1 VTTRARYFAAALLM
15 RAGLHLASLPRNLEL
30 VDRLARGYAWLAR
43 RTDSHIL
50 PRHIVDFPRRFMELV
65 GDEFSPPVE
74 VQRLMEERLLYRMRD
89 MLLRQALTSRQAHDV
104 LAHIEVG
111 GREHLDAAF
120 ARGRGT
126 IVMTA
131 HFGFPYLI
139 RPLLE
144 SYGARLPTA
153 RWESRRN
160 VWSRAAALHGAR
172 TALEQNEACL
182 FLPDFAY
189 GFTCSVPFFGQRIP
203 VGLAAFDLASRVG
216 SPILPCST
224 VIMQRPHHFRLEF
237 LPPLTLDASLGRHG
251 EVQAV
256 HEFVSHIQAWV
267 KRYPSHLW
275 EWALRMAAA

>member
-1 VTTRARYFAAALLM
+1 MITRARHFAAVLIV
-15 RAGLHLASLPRNLEL
+15 RAGLQLASLPPNLAFF
-30 VDRLARGYAWLAR
+30 DRLARRYAWLAR
-43 RTDSHIL
+43 RTDSRIL
-50 PRHIVDFPRRFMELV
+50 PRNIVDFPRRFMELV
-65 GDEFSPPVE
+65 GDEFSPPIE

-89 MLLRQALTSRQAHDV
+89 VLLRQALTSGQAHCV

-111 GREHLDAAF
+111 GREHLDAAL

-144 SYGARLPTA
+144 SYGARVPTA
-153 RWESRRN
+153 RWESRHN
-160 VWSRAAALHGAR
+160 VWSRAAALHEAR

-189 GFTCSVPFFGQRIP
+189 GLTCSVPFFGQRIP
-203 VGLAAFDLASRVG
+203 VGLAAFHLASRVG

-224 VIMQRPHHFRLEF
+224 VITQRPHHFRLEF
-237 LPPLTLDASLGRHG
+237 LPPLTLDASSGRDG
-251 EVQAV
+251 AVQAV

-267 KRYPSHLW
+267 RRYPSHLSH
-275 EWALRMAAA
+275 L